1 MKIALLSNITID
13 MLAENLRKKLAC
25 EIYTSPGFD
34 TWQQELLSQD
44 SGLYAFKADALVII
58 LHANSYAD
66 SWENIASGKNL
77 IDDWLQAVKVFAAN
91 SGSVPVFV
99 SSIDVSDTWNS
110 RAIYASQKRLGAY
123 FENYFL
129 EKLYSL
135 ENIYVLPLKDIL
147 ENIARVNYYSSKI
160 WYLGSMP
167 YSLKALSEI
176 SDLIARYVCG
186 LHGARKKCL
195 AVDLDNTL
203 WGGVIGED
211 GVNGIKLA
219 NSKEGAIY
227 QDAQRVLKKMQN
239 QGVMLAILSK
249 NNVSDVDAAFSHA
262 DMILKREDFVAEF
275 INWQPKSQNIKQLAK
290 VLNIALDAFVFLDD
304 NPAERE
310 QMKAQCPEVSVVDF
324 PSDISKL
331 PDIISKVYDEYFFT
345 LNVTSE
351 DAHKTQM
358 YRAESKRREI
368 FSQASSVND
377 FLKKLDMKIDVHVM
391 QPSEELRVTQLVN
404 KTNQFNLTSRR
415 YTQDEIHAFANNP
428 DSEIITAHVSDKYG
442 DQGLISVMILEYS
455 GENALINTF
464 LMSCRVMG
472 RQVECE
478 IMSELRKFL
487 IAKKIEKQRNISR
500 IMGEYIKTAKN
511 SPVENFYDTMK
522 FRLVNQDHDQDQD
535 QARKFYEIGISD
547 LPETTGLFGRLSE

>member
-1 MKIALLSNITID
+1 MRVAILSNVTID
-13 MLAENLRKKLAC
+13 MLAESVGKKLAC

-34 TWQQELLSQD
+34 TWQQELFAQD
-44 SGLYAFKADALVII
+44 SGLYAFKADALVIM

-66 SWENIASGKNL
+66 SWANVESGENL
-77 IDDWLQAVKVFAAN
+77 IDDWLRAVKVFAAN

-99 SSIDVSDTWNS
+99 SSIDISDTWNS
-110 RAIYASQKRLGAY
+110 RAIYASQKRLGVY
-123 FENYFL
+123 LENYFL
-129 EKLYSL
+129 EKLNSL
-135 ENIYVLPLKDIL
+135 GNNIYVLPVKDVL
-147 ENIARVNYYSSKI
+147 ENIGRVNYYSSKI

-167 YSLKALSEI
+167 YSLKAISEI
-176 SDLIARYVCG
+176 SDLITRYVAG

-219 NSKEGAIY
+219 NAKEGAIY
-227 QDAQRVLKKMQN
+227 QDVQRVLKKMQN

-249 NNVSDVDAAFSHA
+249 NNISDVDAAFSHES
-262 DMILKREDFVAEF
+262 MILKREDFVAEI
-275 INWQPKSQNIKQLAK
+275 INWQPKSQNITQLAK
-290 VLNIALDAFVFLDD
+290 NLNIGLDAFVFLDD

-310 QMKAQCPEVSVVDF
+310 QMKAQCPEVAVVDF
-324 PSDISKL
+324 PRDISKL
-331 PDIISKVYDEYFFT
+331 PDIVSKVYDEYFFT

-351 DAHKTQM
+351 DAQKTQM

-368 FSQASSVND
+368 FSDSGSVND
-377 FLKKLDMKIDVHVM
+377 FLKKLDMKIDIHVM
-391 QPSEELRVTQLVN
+391 QPYEELRVTQLVN
-404 KTNQFNLTSRR
+404 KTNQFNLTTRR

-442 DQGLISVMILEYS
+442 DQGLIAVMILEYS

-487 IAKKIEKQRNISR
+487 IANKKNILR
-500 IMGEYIKTAKN
+500 ITGEYIRTAKN
-511 SPVENFYDTMK
+511 SPVENFYDTLK
-522 FRLVNQDHDQDQD
+522 FRLVNQD
-535 QARKFYEIGISD
+535 QARKVYETGISD
-547 LPETTGLFGRLSE
+547 LPESTGLFGRLS